1 MNSIEIDPSASHAS
15 TSLVPPNKTRTR
27 SHPRVP
33 LSSTVDLWV
42 PRTKAPV
49 KARNISAG
57 GLFLDADPLITDGA
71 YLTVRVRVPGEGAF
85 TALCRVTRRVL
96 PHRLSRGGIALE
108 FLDVG
113 PKQRGWLT
121 SYVERSRD
129 RDAGP
134 SFYAQAAG

>member
-1 MNSIEIDPSASHAS
+1 MNSLEINPTASRPSPSPVQAKKS
-15 TSLVPPNKTRTR
+15 RTR
-27 SHPRVP
+27 FFPRVP
-33 LSSTVDLWV
+33 LSSPVDLWV
-42 PRTKAPV
+42 ARTKAPV

-57 GLFLDADPLITDGA
+57 GLFIDADPLVTDGA
-71 YLTVRVRVPGEGAF
+71 YVTVRVRVPGEGAF

-121 SYVERSRD
+121 SYVERSRSPQSAE
-129 RDAGP
+129 DAAPEMG
-134 SFYAQAAG
+134 